1 MMINGIIVANGA
13 QSVTSLTFP
22 AFITALYFLGKG
34 CML

>member
-13 QSVTSLTFP
+13 QNVTFLTFP
-22 AFITALYFLGKG
+22 AFITALYFPGRG